1 MDRYIENLRAEMD
14 EMVAADIE
22 RKNRENYLNNQI
34 NRLFNDN
41 QILLGE
47 LRIRDEKIAVLS

>member
-1 MDRYIENLRAEMD
+1 MGRYIENLRAEMD

>member
-1 MDRYIENLRAEMD
+1 MDRYIENLKAEMD